1 MGAVS
6 VLHTCLIGISVLL
19 TLQCVSSGQQ
29 CMGYFGALAPGFLL
43 VSRRCSGKQRTSTR
57 WLLLLEP
64 ASALRMIPN

>member
-1 MGAVS
+1 MGAAS

-29 CMGYFGALAPGFLL
+29 CMGYLGALAPGFLL

-57 WLLLLEP
+57 
-64 ASALRMIPN
+64 